1 MEIKQLPSI
10 TEMSMVIEGAKMGDS
25 LLVCFAGGSPRPTR
39 YEVVGVTG
47 GKARELQL
55 EGQRGARRV
64 LTDGGSEIWI
74 REYTGG
80 RRRARTEEG
89 HRRVLS
95 VEFANRIVAQ
105 PVVDPIAKARLPDSY
120 EIGRTRGGFVALFVE
135 AEAGPEREDPWDAVF
150 DAWEHEVS
158 GWAEERETL
167 AKNFDALSASSHRV
181 AVESEKA
188 RLELAEARA
197 DAKRCRIAL
206 QQILEMT
213 RGQSPSGAALP
224 KVGAAI
230 PEQVAAH
237 VGQALRVE
245 SMRPRGSTISV
256 RSITDGAMVWSGAM
270 QELDAAK
277 SRIERQNE
285 KAA

>member
-1 MEIKQLPSI
+1 MKIKTLPTI
-10 TEMSMVIEGAKMGDS
+10 DEMSKTIGDATLGTM
-25 LLVCFAGGSPRPTR
+25 LLLRYTGGSSRPTR
-39 YEVVGVTG
+39 YKVVGFKG

-55 EGQRGARRV
+55 EGKRGARRV
-64 LTDGGSEIWI
+64 LTDGGDEIWI
-74 REYTGG
+74 REYTGAQ
-80 RRRARTEEG
+80 RRARHEEC

-95 VEFANRIVAQ
+95 VEFADRIVAK
-105 PVVDPIAKARLPDSY
+105 PVVDPIARARLPDSY
-120 EIGRTRGGFVALFVE
+120 EIGRTRAGFVALFVE

-158 GWAEERETL
+158 GWADERETL
-167 AKNFDALSASSHRV
+167 AKSFDALSASNHRLV
-181 AVESEKA
+181 VEAENAKVD
-188 RLELAEARA
+188 LAEARA
-197 DAKRCRIAL
+197 DASRCRIAL

-224 KVGAAI
+224 KAGAAI

-245 SMRPRGSTISV
+245 SMRESIAV
-256 RSITDGAMVWSGAM
+256 RSITDGVHAW
-270 QELDAAK
+270 AAA
-277 SRIERQNE
+277 SIERQMTEYPGRDE